1 MVNRRVL
8 EKMVS
13 FFAVSLCAY
22 IFYATIWGPYKTTI
36 VHRAIFLGAMLL
48 IFFWSTKPLGRGRLA
63 FSLDTLLALLTIFAL
78 GYVVIFWKSI
88 LAAIGGTYLS
98 ALQITVGFVIIIAIL
113 EAVRRISVPLFAIA
127 IAAIGYILFGNYL
140 PGILS
145 HAGMGVKRFIYL
157 TAFSHEGVFG
167 LGLAVSSTYLFMFI
181 LFGTALQE
189 TGAADFCLK
198 LTNSLVGKTRGGPA
212 KSAVIASGLTGTM
225 IGSSIGNVVTTGS
238 ITIPMMK
245 RSGFKPHTAG
255 AIEVVAS
262 EGAQLVPPIMG
273 AGAFLMAELT
283 GIPYPTIALA
293 AIIPAFL
300 YYVSVFIVVDMESV
314 KLGMRGLEKV
324 EKAQKVIRE
333 GGQNLIPIAVLFY
346 LLLITRLTVT
356 YAGLITVLLTVAINQ
371 IRRGTRINL
380 KKIYTIFDHGTR
392 RSADLTAL
400 IAVIGIVQSAFTITG
415 LGPRLSELLV
425 MAAGGHP
432 VLVLIMAMAIAILLG
447 MGMPTPIAYLLS
459 GLFVAPALVEVGFPE
474 LAAHLF
480 LFFFAIKSGSTPP
493 IAVVAVVAA
502 GIAEANWWI
511 TAWLSFLYSLPG
523 FFIAYAF
530 MFYPSYLLE
539 GTWIKI
545 LISLICGSIGA
556 SGLAYGMQRHFLA
569 KLALWEIL
577 FLIAGS
583 LILIFVRLVNP
594 IFGFILVILAGLSQ
608 WRKWLNLKAD
618 SKTMVVTE
626 ERR

>member
-8 EKMVS
+8 EKIVS

-36 VHRAIFLGAMLL
+36 VHRAIFLGVMLL
-48 IFFWSTKPLGRGRLA
+48 IFFWSTKPLGHGRLA

-78 GYVVIFWKSI
+78 GYLVIFWKKI

-189 TGAADFCLK
+189 TGASDFCLK

-245 RSGFKPHTAG
+245 ESGFKPHTAG

-333 GGQNLIPIAVLFY
+333 GGQHLIPIAVLFY

-502 GIAEANWWI
+502 GIAKANWWI

-608 WRKWLNLKAD
+608 WRKWLNLKAN
-618 SKTMVVTE
+618 SNTFVVEE

>member
-1 MVNRRVL
+1 VDRKRI
-8 EKMVS
+8 EKVVS

-22 IFYATIWGPYKTTI
+22 MFYATIWGPYKTTI
-36 VHRAIFLGAMLL
+36 VHRAIFLGVMMGV
-48 IFFWSTKPLGRGRLA
+48 FFWSIKPLGGGRLS
-63 FSLDTLLALLTIFAL
+63 FLFDTLLVLITVFSL
-78 GYVVIFWKSI
+78 GYVVIFWKNI

-98 ALQITVGFVIIIAIL
+98 ALQITVGFIIIVSIL
-113 EAVRRISVPLFAIA
+113 EAVRRVSLPLFAIA
-127 IAAIGYILFGNYL
+127 LAAVGYILFGNYL

-181 LFGTALQE
+181 LFGTALQD
-189 TGAADFCLK
+189 TGAADFFLK
-198 LTNSLVGKTRGGPA
+198 LTNSMVGKTRGGPA

-293 AIIPAFL
+293 AIIPALL
-300 YYVSVFIVVDMESV
+300 YYISVFVVVDMEAV

-324 EKAQKVIRE
+324 EKIKTALFE
-333 GGQNLIPIAVLFY
+333 GGQHLIPIAVLFY
-346 LLLITRLTVT
+346 LLLITRITVT
-356 YAGLITVLLTVAINQ
+356 YAGLITVLLTIAINQ
-371 IRRGTRINL
+371 IRKGHRLRL
-380 KKIYTIFDHGTR
+380 KQIPGVFDKGTR
-392 RSADLTAL
+392 RSAELTAL

-425 MAAGGHP
+425 MAAGGHT
-432 VLVLIMAMAIAILLG
+432 VLVLIMSMVIAIILG

-459 GLFVAPALVEVGFPE
+459 GLFVAPAMVEVGFSE
-474 LAAHLF
+474 LASHLF

-502 GIAEANWWI
+502 GIAQANWWI

-530 MFYPSYLLE
+530 MFYPSYLLK
-539 GTWIKI
+539 GTWAGIF
-545 LISLICGSIGA
+545 ISLLCGCIGA
-556 SGLAYGMQRHFLA
+556 AGLAYGMQRHLLT
-569 KLALWEIL
+569 KLAAWEIL
-577 FLIAGS
+577 FLTAGS
-583 LILIFVRLVNP
+583 LILIFVNFVNP
-594 IFGFILVILAGLSQ
+594 AYGFILVLSAGVSQ
-608 WRKWLNLKAD
+608 WRK
-618 SKTMVVTE
+618 
-626 ERR
+626 RRKIVQQEKPLEVG